1 MNNLII
7 ISAPSGS
14 GKTTICKYLQKLD
27 SSINFSVSCTTRQK
41 RENEVEGKD
50 YFFTTNTKFE
60 EKIKDGKFVEWEQIH
75 GDFYYGTLKST
86 LDEIINKD
94 KTILLELDV
103 KGAMSVKKLYPK
115 KSLSIF
121 IEPPSVEDL
130 KLRLQKRGADDNER
144 IVKRLG
150 RLDSELAYK
159 SNFDY
164 HVINDDLDQAVKEIM
179 NIINNKNKGVLYGSW
194 TTIY

>member
-27 SSINFSVSCTTRQK
+27 SSINFSVSYTTRQK

-179 NIINNKNKGVLYGSW
+179 NIINNKNKGVLYGS
-194 TTIY
+194 

>member
-1 MNNLII
+1 MNNFII

-41 RENEVEGKD
+41 RANEVEGKD
-50 YFFTTNTKFE
+50 YFFITNEEFEKKINDAKF
-60 EKIKDGKFVEWEQIH
+60 IEWEQIH

-86 LDEIINKD
+86 LEEAINED
-94 KTILLELDV
+94 KRILLELDV
-103 KGAMSVKKLYPK
+103 KGAMSVKKLYPN

-121 IEPPSVEDL
+121 IEPPSVEVL
-130 KLRLQKRGADDNER
+130 KLRLEKRGTDNDQR
-144 IVKRLG
+144 IIKRLE
-150 RLDSELAYK
+150 RLESELSYK

-164 HVINDDLDQAVKEIM
+164 HVINDDLDQAVNEIM
-179 NIINNKNKGVLYGSW
+179 SIIINETKGVSYGS
-194 TTIY
+194 

>member
-144 IVKRLG
+144 IVKRLE

-179 NIINNKNKGVLYGSW
+179 NIINNKNKGVLYGS
-194 TTIY
+194 

>member
-1 MNNLII
+1 MNNFII

-41 RENEVEGKD
+41 RANELEGKD
-50 YFFTTNTKFE
+50 YFFITNEEFEKKINDAKFT
-60 EKIKDGKFVEWEQIH
+60 EWEQIH

-86 LDEIINKD
+86 LEKAINED
-94 KTILLELDV
+94 KRILLELDV
-103 KGAMSVKKLYPK
+103 KGAMSVKKLYPN

-121 IEPPSVEDL
+121 IEPPSVEVL
-130 KLRLQKRGADDNER
+130 KIRLEKRGTDNDQR
-144 IVKRLG
+144 IIKRLE
-150 RLDSELAYK
+150 RLESELSYK

-164 HVINDDLDQAVKEIM
+164 HVINDDLDQAVNEIM
-179 NIINNKNKGVLYGSW
+179 SIIINESKGVSYGS
-194 TTIY
+194 

>member
-1 MNNLII
+1 MNNFII

-41 RENEVEGKD
+41 RASEVEGKD
-50 YFFTTNTKFE
+50 YFFITNEEFEKKINNAKF
-60 EKIKDGKFVEWEQIH
+60 IEWEQIH

-86 LDEIINKD
+86 LEKAINED
-94 KTILLELDV
+94 KRILLELDV
-103 KGAMSVKKLYPK
+103 KGAMSVKKHYPN

-121 IEPPSVEDL
+121 IEPPSVEVL
-130 KLRLQKRGADDNER
+130 KLRLEKRGTDNDER
-144 IVKRLG
+144 IIKRLE
-150 RLDSELAYK
+150 RLESELSYK

-164 HVINDDLDQAVKEIM
+164 HVINDDLEQAVNEIM
-179 NIINNKNKGVLYGSW
+179 SIIKNESKGVSYGS
-194 TTIY
+194 

>member
-1 MNNLII
+1 MNNFII

-41 RENEVEGKD
+41 RANELEGKD
-50 YFFTTNTKFE
+50 YFFITNEEFEKKINDAKF
-60 EKIKDGKFVEWEQIH
+60 IEWEQIH

-86 LDEIINKD
+86 LEKAINED
-94 KTILLELDV
+94 KRILLELDV
-103 KGAMSVKKLYPK
+103 KGAMSVKKLYPN

-121 IEPPSVEDL
+121 IEPPSVEVL
-130 KLRLQKRGADDNER
+130 KLRLEKRGTDNDQR
-144 IVKRLG
+144 IIKRLE
-150 RLDSELAYK
+150 RLESELSYK

-164 HVINDDLDQAVKEIM
+164 HVINDDLDQAVNEIM
-179 NIINNKNKGVLYGSW
+179 SIIINESKGVSYGS
-194 TTIY
+194 

>member
-103 KGAMSVKKLYPK
+103 KGAMSLKKLYPK

-179 NIINNKNKGVLYGSW
+179 NIINNKNKGVLYGS
-194 TTIY
+194 

>member
-164 HVINDDLDQAVKEIM
+164 HIINDDLDQAVKEIM
-179 NIINNKNKGVLYGSW
+179 NIIKNKNKGVNYGS
-194 TTIY
+194 

>member
-1 MNNLII
+1 MNNFII

-41 RENEVEGKD
+41 RANEIEGKD
-50 YFFTTNTKFE
+50 YFFITNEEFEKKINDAKF
-60 EKIKDGKFVEWEQIH
+60 IEWEQIH

-86 LDEIINKD
+86 LEEAINED
-94 KTILLELDV
+94 KRILLELDV
-103 KGAMSVKKLYPK
+103 KGAMSVKKLYPN

-121 IEPPSVEDL
+121 IEPPSVEVL
-130 KLRLQKRGADDNER
+130 KLRLEKRGTDNDQR
-144 IVKRLG
+144 IIKRLE
-150 RLDSELAYK
+150 RLESELSYK

-164 HVINDDLDQAVKEIM
+164 HIINDDLDQAVNEIM
-179 NIINNKNKGVLYGSW
+179 NIIINETKGVSYGS
-194 TTIY
+194 

>member
-1 MNNLII
+1 MNNFII

-41 RENEVEGKD
+41 RANELEGKD
-50 YFFTTNTKFE
+50 YFFITNEEFEKKINDAKF
-60 EKIKDGKFVEWEQIH
+60 IEWEQIH

-86 LDEIINKD
+86 LEKAINED
-94 KTILLELDV
+94 KRILLELDV
-103 KGAMSVKKLYPK
+103 KGAMSVKKLYPN

-121 IEPPSVEDL
+121 IEPPSVEVL
-130 KLRLQKRGADDNER
+130 KLRLEKRGTDNDQR
-144 IVKRLG
+144 IIKRLE
-150 RLDSELAYK
+150 RLESELSYK

-164 HVINDDLDQAVKEIM
+164 HVINDDLDQAVNEIM
-179 NIINNKNKGVLYGSW
+179 SIIKNESKGVFYGS
-194 TTIY
+194 